1 MKRFVLIFVFSIV
14 AFSYSSAQD
23 KPSVSEDP
31 NGGYLALGYDFI
43 LTDEVD
49 GKWSLSV
56 EYRNKRYFGNA
67 IYAGF
72 GLGLYFPHTNTSIK
86 DYDMQV
92 KTSQT
97 HFLLPVF
104 IGAGNKTGKFTL
116 DTGPYL
122 DWGIAGKTTVKY
134 GGETEVTR
142 LKDQEGVKRVSFGW
156 QFMLRAGIIHFGV
169 RLPFPQD
176 DVDPV
181 SMLTLGV
188 TF

>member
-23 KPSVSEDP
+23 KPSVAEDP
-31 NGGYLALGYDFI
+31 NGGYLALGYDFM

-49 GKWSLSV
+49 GNWSLSV

-122 DWGIAGKTTVKY
+122 DWGIAGKTTSGAPVLLLSIPRRPPTSPAAFS
-134 GGETEVTR
+134 GRQCVCIR
-142 LKDQEGVKRVSFGW
+142 HPSF
-156 QFMLRAGIIHFGV
+156 
-169 RLPFPQD
+169 
-176 DVDPV
+176 
-181 SMLTLGV
+181 
-188 TF
+188 